1 MRVNWEEITDKE
13 AYVKNTL
20 LVEASDIP
28 MEKINAA
35 EWREE
40 EVRLSR
46 LKIDR
51 QLIED
56 QDKVV
61 LHNQRRDE
69 FMEAIRRGEAI
80 KPLIALGRERFLVD
94 GYARYRACMKL
105 GIERARV
112 VVQEFG
118 EERGK

>member
-13 AYVKNTL
+13 AYVKKTL
-20 LVEASDIP
+20 RVEASDIP

-51 QLIED
+51 LLIED
-56 QDKVV
+56 QDKVM
-61 LHNQRRDE
+61 LHNQRRDK

-94 GYARYRACMKL
+94 GYARYRACVKM

-112 VVQEFG
+112 VFQEFG